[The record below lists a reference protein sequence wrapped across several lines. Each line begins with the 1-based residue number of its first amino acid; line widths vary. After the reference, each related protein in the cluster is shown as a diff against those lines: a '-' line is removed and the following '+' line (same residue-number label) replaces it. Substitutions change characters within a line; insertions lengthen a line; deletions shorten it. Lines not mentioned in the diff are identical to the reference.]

1 MLWIIVK
8 SITLLLTNIV
18 FMPST
23 IIINVKNEK
32 NIKTGLARKMLP
44 PFKEP
49 YIAPSVEAITPKL
62 WLSLSPECTYTGIK
76 WENNWYKHK
85 EKYRAPNIKIFLK
98 LKSFLLEI
106 RKSINRDIISNNVR

>member
-1 MLWIIVK
+1 
-8 SITLLLTNIV
+8 
-18 FMPST
+18 MPST

-62 WLSLSPECTYTGIK
+62 
-76 WENNWYKHK
+76 
-85 EKYRAPNIKIFLK
+85 
-98 LKSFLLEI
+98 
-106 RKSINRDIISNNVR
+106 